1 MILSQKYK
9 RFLNP
14 NGGTMPKET
23 ANQEVMQENPAEKKE
38 VINKPESKG
47 QITDGYVS
55 ELRDENKKRRHEN
68 EELSKKM
75 QETENSAKAALE
87 EVKALQEKANKKILR
102 AELKVSAA
110 KYGLRDLDDIQLAD
124 LSSIKIDDNG
134 DVLGVDEALS
144 ALKEKKGYLFEEV
157 STSNSRVFHQPNPA
171 SSSGNQT
178 DIVSKM
184 TDEQYAEHE
193 RKWLSSL

>member
-1 MILSQKYK
+1 
-9 RFLNP
+9 
-14 NGGTMPKET
+14 MPKET